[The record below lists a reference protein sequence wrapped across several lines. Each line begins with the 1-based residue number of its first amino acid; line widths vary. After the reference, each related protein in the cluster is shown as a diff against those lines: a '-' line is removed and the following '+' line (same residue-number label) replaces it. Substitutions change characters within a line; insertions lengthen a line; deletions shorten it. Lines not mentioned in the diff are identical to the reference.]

1 MCISIRPTGGQPEG
15 AKLLTITT
23 REPIVTAANGVVSDT
38 FRLLDWRI
46 STQHAARSEQLY
58 ATLKLVDSLE
68 RAEKQRAQ
76 SQRTRFNGAREFW
89 RCKTCRALWRPESQE
104 RCPSCGREFT
114 DADRKSPEVGKVEF
128 QIPIGEPINLT
139 PDAAVLIEPDDETNF
154 VGRVARI
161 DHQRHVVEIV
171 TRTFEHSGSEGYI
184 APSFNK
190 ALYQAKRSVLAAI
203 ATKDFGVGLLAQL
216 LVSPETIIAP
226 KDESD
231 AESSWLTSGM
241 RPNKPQNRAVGL
253 LSRLSAG
260 EAVFIQGPPGT
271 GKTTVIV
278 EAVKRRLAANPDE
291 RILVTSHSNLAVDN
305 ALERLAGTPGMRAV
319 RVARAERVHPAVDKF
334 RCDDE
339 DDPRLL
345 EANCY
350 FATCA
355 TAATSGI
362 TDMNFDIVIL
372 DEANKARADEA
383 LPALRLGRSLAL
395 VGDHKQLPPVEDD
408 ALYGIVEIDPALEDL
423 VNRSLFEQC
432 WDGGLPAEAQC
443 LLTIQHRMHPDIAA
457 YVSAASYDSQLENAP
472 EVEAYDYITRK
483 PFPVALHF
491 VDTEGMRGGRERRG
505 PGGALR
511 NEAEVRVAA
520 QVVRLLDERA
530 PRELSMAVI
539 AMYAEQVERLRQ
551 ALGRR
556 RFKRT
561 VKIDT
566 VDSFE
571 GREEDIVVIS
581 LVRSNE
587 RGRIGFLR
595 VPNRLNV
602 AISRAKRLVA
612 CIGDSA
618 TLRSGDESMYGM
630 LVEASRSTGGWLSAL
645 ELVSQP
651 KPRRGDPR
659 PQGQRASGGEGGEEH
674 RSRARCEAPS
684 SPPSR
689 KARRRSSRNRLDRAR
704 QRDPR
709 SAGPHS
715 GRATAG
721 RRTAPPPPS
730 PPPRTWARS
739 GAHPAGGRVRERTP
753 RRLRMSSRPQHL
765 PRPGIHP
772 RPDGRERRDHG
783 LRPSRG
789 SGVGGNA
796 PVPGS
801 ARRRVYET
809 RCPERSVGDGDPL
822 RQVGQG
828 RGPGGSGGRAAARRP
843 RPGAA
848 GALPA
853 ARGQRGAARRLRSI
867 GQDGHRR
874 DRPGEAAS
882 RRRTASRS
890 GRSNLAS
897 PAEAAG
903 ILPGDVITGIGA
915 YTVNGGADQFRRA
928 VSLRQPGDTMMLT
941 IWREGDVLEVAVVFP
956 MEVRRRGSC
965 CGIEPPA

>member
-1 MCISIRPTGGQPEG
+1 MAVLEAWANGSHPGADPRAVFAERVSEVGHVSVSFVDDDPLQLKLDLPDLTLQCVPQPGPDGSREHLGLRVVSIRPTSSHPES

-23 REPIVTAANGVVSDT
+23 KEPVVTAANGVVSDT
-38 FRLLDWRI
+38 FRLLDWREA
-46 STQHAARSEQLY
+46 TQKAAKSEQLY
-58 ATLKLVDSLE
+58 ATLKLVESLE

-76 SQRTRFNGAREFW
+76 TQRTHFVGAREYW
-89 RCKTCRALWRPESQE
+89 RCRNCRALWRPDTHE

-114 DADRKSPEVGKVEF
+114 EADWKQPEVGKVEF
-128 QIPIGEPINLT
+128 TVPAGESINLT
-139 PDAAVLIEPDDETNF
+139 ADAAVLVEPEDEPNF
-154 VGRVARI
+154 VGRVSRI
-161 DHQRHVVEIV
+161 DHGRHIVEVVA
-171 TRTFEHSGSEGYI
+171 RTFEHAGTEGTI
-184 APSFNK
+184 TPSFNK

-203 ATKDFGVGLLAQL
+203 ATRDFGVGLLAQL
-216 LVSPETIIAP
+216 LVSPSTIVAP
-226 KDESD
+226 SHQDDGDS
-231 AESSWLTSGM
+231 ASWLTEGM
-241 RPNKPQNRAVGL
+241 IANPPQDRAVAL
-253 LSRLSAG
+253 LSDLSAG
-260 EAVFIQGPPGT
+260 QAVFIQGPPGT

-278 EAVKRRLAANPDE
+278 EAVKRRLARNPEE

-319 RVARAERVHPAVDKF
+319 RVARAERVHPAVERF

-355 TAATSGI
+355 TAATSAI
-362 TDMNFDIVIL
+362 TDMNFDVVIL

-383 LPALRLGRSLAL
+383 LPALRLGRGLAL

-432 WDGGLPAEAQC
+432 WDGGLPQDSRC

-457 YVSAASYDSQLENAP
+457 YVSAASYEDQLENAP
-472 EVEAYDYITRK
+472 EVQAYDYVTRK

-520 QVVRLLDERA
+520 QVVRLLDERC
-530 PRELSMAVI
+530 PRDLSMAVI

-556 RFKRT
+556 RFKRS

-618 TLRSGDESMYGM
+618 TLRSGEESMYGQ
-630 LVEASRSTGGWLSAL
+630 LVEASRSTGGWLSAM
-645 ELVSQP
+645 ELVSPPGQRRP
-651 KPRRGDPR
+651 ARTPEEGEAGETAPGDAGRRRRRRRRRGRRGGPR
-659 PQGQRASGGEGGEEH
+659 PAIAAEAGATTAPDGSAGPPPSGGGEGGAD
-674 RSRARCEAPS
+674 RP
-684 SPPSR
+684 
-689 KARRRSSRNRLDRAR
+689 RRR
-704 QRDPR
+704 
-709 SAGPHS
+709 
-715 GRATAG
+715 
-721 RRTAPPPPS
+721 
-730 PPPRTWARS
+730 
-739 GAHPAGGRVRERTP
+739 
-753 RRLRMSSRPQHL
+753 
-765 PRPGIHP
+765 
-772 RPDGRERRDHG
+772 
-783 LRPSRG
+783 
-789 SGVGGNA
+789 
-796 PVPGS
+796 
-801 ARRRVYET
+801 RRR
-809 RCPERSVGDGDPL
+809 
-822 RQVGQG
+822 
-828 RGPGGSGGRAAARRP
+828 
-843 RPGAA
+843 
-848 GALPA
+848 
-853 ARGQRGAARRLRSI
+853 
-867 GQDGHRR
+867 
-874 DRPGEAAS
+874 
-882 RRRTASRS
+882 
-890 GRSNLAS
+890 
-897 PAEAAG
+897 
-903 ILPGDVITGIGA
+903 
-915 YTVNGGADQFRRA
+915 
-928 VSLRQPGDTMMLT
+928 
-941 IWREGDVLEVAVVFP
+941 
-956 MEVRRRGSC
+956 RRRGRGGAGPGAPNSDVATP
-965 CGIEPPA
+965 GGTRPVVLPGEVVTGGSVGSPPASEAPPHAAEA

>member
-1 MCISIRPTGGQPEG
+1 VDRATAASEVDSPLIAPDLALDRLHLIVPDGSDAMVVLEAWAHGSQPGADPRTVFAERIGEVGHVSVSFGDEEPLQLRLDLPDLVLQCVAQPGPDGSREHLGLRVLSIRPTGGQPEG

-23 REPIVTAANGVVSDT
+23 REPVVTEANGVVSDT

-68 RAEKQRAQ
+68 RAEKQRAS

-89 RCKTCRALWRPESQE
+89 RCRTCRALWRPESHE

-114 DADRKSPEVGKVEF
+114 EADRKSPEVGKVEF
-128 QIPIGEPINLT
+128 QIPLGEPINLT

-161 DHQRHVVEIV
+161 DHQRHVVEVV
-171 TRTFEHSGSEGYI
+171 TRTYEHSGSEGYI

-241 RPNKPQNRAVGL
+241 RPNAPQNRAVGL
-253 LSRLSAG
+253 LSRMSAG
-260 EAVFIQGPPGT
+260 QAVFIQGPPGT

-278 EAVKRRLAANPDE
+278 EAVKRRLASNPDE

-319 RVARAERVHPAVDKF
+319 RVARAERVNPAVDKF

-355 TAATSGI
+355 TAATSAI

-432 WDGGLPAEAQC
+432 WDGGLPADAQC

-457 YVSAASYDSQLENAP
+457 YVSAASYESQLQNAP

-530 PRELSMAVI
+530 PREMTMAVI

-630 LVEASRSTGGWLSAL
+630 LVEASRSTGGWMSAL

-651 KPRRGDPR
+651 KPHRSESRPPGQGISTGQPGEETDPERAAKRRRRRRRGRRGAQQPVAGVAIEPGAEGAPVATTPPPAD
-659 PQGQRASGGEGGEEH
+659 GQLPDGAQ
-674 RSRARCEAPS
+674 
-684 SPPSR
+684 
-689 KARRRSSRNRLDRAR
+689 RRR
-704 QRDPR
+704 
-709 SAGPHS
+709 
-715 GRATAG
+715 
-721 RRTAPPPPS
+721 
-730 PPPRTWARS
+730 
-739 GAHPAGGRVRERTP
+739 
-753 RRLRMSSRPQHL
+753 
-765 PRPGIHP
+765 
-772 RPDGRERRDHG
+772 
-783 LRPSRG
+783 
-789 SGVGGNA
+789 
-796 PVPGS
+796 
-801 ARRRVYET
+801 RRR
-809 RCPERSVGDGDPL
+809 RRRG
-822 RQVGQG
+822 RG
-828 RGPGGSGGRAAARRP
+828 RGPGQPSVQSEAVD
-843 RPGAA
+843 
-848 GALPA
+848 PA
-853 ARGQRGAARRLRSI
+853 APG
-867 GQDGHRR
+867 
-874 DRPGEAAS
+874 GEA
-882 RRRTASRS
+882 S
-890 GRSNLAS
+890 GPELPFVA
-897 PAEAAG
+897 PAPAG
-903 ILPGDVITGIGA
+903 DAPVG
-915 YTVNGGADQFRRA
+915 
-928 VSLRQPGDTMMLT
+928 
-941 IWREGDVLEVAVVFP
+941 
-956 MEVRRRGSC
+956 
-965 CGIEPPA
+965 

>member
-1 MCISIRPTGGQPEG
+1 MDRATAASEVDSPLIAPDLALDRLHLIVPDGSDAMVVLEAWAHGSQPGADPRTVFAERIGEVGHVSVSFGDEEPLQLRLDLPDLVLQCVAQPGPDGSREHLGLRVLSIRPTGGQPEG

-23 REPIVTAANGVVSDT
+23 REPVVTAANGVVSDT

-68 RAEKQRAQ
+68 RAEKQRAS

-89 RCKTCRALWRPESQE
+89 RCRTCRALWRPESHE

-114 DADRKSPEVGKVEF
+114 EADRKSPEVGKVEF
-128 QIPIGEPINLT
+128 QIPLGEPINLT

-161 DHQRHVVEIV
+161 DHQRHVVEVV
-171 TRTFEHSGSEGYI
+171 TRTYEHSGSEGYI

-241 RPNKPQNRAVGL
+241 RPNAPQNRAVGL
-253 LSRLSAG
+253 LSRMSAG
-260 EAVFIQGPPGT
+260 QAVFIQGPPGT

-278 EAVKRRLAANPDE
+278 EAVKRRLASNPDE

-319 RVARAERVHPAVDKF
+319 RVARAERVNPAVDKF

-355 TAATSGI
+355 TAATSAI

-432 WDGGLPAEAQC
+432 WDGGLPADAQC

-457 YVSAASYDSQLENAP
+457 YVSAASYESQLQNAP

-530 PRELSMAVI
+530 PREMTMAVI

-630 LVEASRSTGGWLSAL
+630 LVEASRSTGGWMSAL

-651 KPRRGDPR
+651 KPRRGESR
-659 PQGQRASGGEGGEEH
+659 PPGQGASTGQPGEETDPE
-674 RSRARCEAPS
+674 RAA
-684 SPPSR
+684 
-689 KARRRSSRNRLDRAR
+689 KRRRR
-704 QRDPR
+704 
-709 SAGPHS
+709 
-715 GRATAG
+715 
-721 RRTAPPPPS
+721 
-730 PPPRTWARS
+730 
-739 GAHPAGGRVRERTP
+739 
-753 RRLRMSSRPQHL
+753 
-765 PRPGIHP
+765 
-772 RPDGRERRDHG
+772 
-783 LRPSRG
+783 
-789 SGVGGNA
+789 
-796 PVPGS
+796 
-801 ARRRVYET
+801 
-809 RCPERSVGDGDPL
+809 
-822 RQVGQG
+822 
-828 RGPGGSGGRAAARRP
+828 
-843 RPGAA
+843 
-848 GALPA
+848 
-853 ARGQRGAARRLRSI
+853 
-867 GQDGHRR
+867 
-874 DRPGEAAS
+874 
-882 RRRTASRS
+882 
-890 GRSNLAS
+890 
-897 PAEAAG
+897 
-903 ILPGDVITGIGA
+903 
-915 YTVNGGADQFRRA
+915 
-928 VSLRQPGDTMMLT
+928 
-941 IWREGDVLEVAVVFP
+941 
-956 MEVRRRGSC
+956 RRRGRRGAPQPVAGV
-965 CGIEPPA
+965 GIEPDGEGAPAATTPPTADGQLPDGAQRRRRRRRRRGRGHGPATPGVQSEGVDPTAPGGEANGAHTDGVQPARAQTAGARSAEDPSEGAPSAGAPSADRPAPQTELPFVAPAPAGDAPVG

>member
-1 MCISIRPTGGQPEG
+1 MDRATAASEVDSPLIAPDLALDRLHLIVPDGSDAMVVLEAWAHGSQPGADPRTVFAERIGEVGHVSVSFGDEDPPQLRLDLPDLVLQCVAQPGPDGTREHLGLRVISIRPTSGQPEG

-23 REPIVTAANGVVSDT
+23 REPVVTEANGVVSDT

-76 SQRTRFNGAREFW
+76 SQRTRFNGAREYW
-89 RCKTCRALWRPESQE
+89 RCKSCRALWRPESHE

-231 AESSWLTSGM
+231 AELSWLTSGM

-253 LSRLSAG
+253 LSKLSAG

-432 WDGGLPAEAQC
+432 WDGGLPPEAQC

-457 YVSAASYDSQLENAP
+457 YVSAASYDNQLENAP

-556 RFKRT
+556 KFKRT

-618 TLRSGDESMYGM
+618 TLRSGDEFMYGA

-651 KPRRGDPR
+651 KPNRGQSRPQQEGGATVESGDGTDPERAAKRRRRRRRGR
-659 PQGQRASGGEGGEEH
+659 RGAPQPVVATTDGSTPPVTTPTSG
-674 RSRARCEAPS
+674 EAPLQDGAQ
-684 SPPSR
+684 R
-689 KARRRSSRNRLDRAR
+689 KRRRRRRR
-704 QRDPR
+704 GRGR
-709 SAGPHS
+709 GAGPPTTGQTAEGPDGQAAAPPAESQPHVAP
-715 GRATAG
+715 ATAG
-721 RRTAPPPPS
+721 D
-730 PPPRTWARS
+730 
-739 GAHPAGGRVRERTP
+739 TP
-753 RRLRMSSRPQHL
+753 
-765 PRPGIHP
+765 
-772 RPDGRERRDHG
+772 
-783 LRPSRG
+783 
-789 SGVGGNA
+789 
-796 PVPGS
+796 
-801 ARRRVYET
+801 
-809 RCPERSVGDGDPL
+809 
-822 RQVGQG
+822 
-828 RGPGGSGGRAAARRP
+828 
-843 RPGAA
+843 
-848 GALPA
+848 
-853 ARGQRGAARRLRSI
+853 
-867 GQDGHRR
+867 
-874 DRPGEAAS
+874 
-882 RRRTASRS
+882 
-890 GRSNLAS
+890 
-897 PAEAAG
+897 
-903 ILPGDVITGIGA
+903 
-915 YTVNGGADQFRRA
+915 
-928 VSLRQPGDTMMLT
+928 
-941 IWREGDVLEVAVVFP
+941 EG
-956 MEVRRRGSC
+956 
-965 CGIEPPA
+965 

>member
-1 MCISIRPTGGQPEG
+1 LRAGGQGHRASEVDSPLIAPDLALDRLHLIVPDGSDAMAVLEAWANGSHPGADPRTVFAERIGEVGHVSVSFGDEDPPQLRLDLPDLVLQCVPQPGPDGSRDHLGLRVISIRPTSGQPEG

-23 REPIVTAANGVVSDT
+23 REPVVTEANGVVSDT

-76 SQRTRFNGAREFW
+76 SQRTRFNGAREYW
-89 RCKTCRALWRPESQE
+89 RCKTCRALWRPESHE

-128 QIPIGEPINLT
+128 QIPAGEPINLT

-154 VGRVARI
+154 VGRVSRI
-161 DHQRHVVEIV
+161 DHQRHVVEVV

-216 LVSPETIIAP
+216 LVSPETIVAP

-231 AESSWLTSGM
+231 AEASWLTPGM
-241 RPNKPQNRAVGL
+241 IANQPQNRAVGL

-260 EAVFIQGPPGT
+260 QAVFIQGPPGT

-278 EAVKRRLAANPDE
+278 EAVKRRLAVNPDE

-319 RVARAERVHPAVDKF
+319 RVARAERVHPAVERF

-408 ALYGIVEIDPALEDL
+408 ALYGIVETDPALEDL

-432 WDGGLPAEAQC
+432 WDGGLPPEAQC

-457 YVSAASYDSQLENAP
+457 YVSAASYDNQLENAA
-472 EVEAYDYITRK
+472 EVEAYEYVTRK

-520 QVVRLLDERA
+520 QVVRLLDERC

-556 RFKRT
+556 KFKRT

-618 TLRSGDESMYGM
+618 TLRSGDESMYGA

-651 KPRRGDPR
+651 KQGRGGPR
-659 PQGQRASGGEGGEEH
+659 PQGEGATVESGEPGDPERTAKRRRRRRRGRRGAPQPVTASTDGGTEAPVAPPSGEGQPQEG
-674 RSRARCEAPS
+674 AQ
-684 SPPSR
+684 
-689 KARRRSSRNRLDRAR
+689 RRR
-704 QRDPR
+704 
-709 SAGPHS
+709 
-715 GRATAG
+715 
-721 RRTAPPPPS
+721 
-730 PPPRTWARS
+730 
-739 GAHPAGGRVRERTP
+739 
-753 RRLRMSSRPQHL
+753 
-765 PRPGIHP
+765 
-772 RPDGRERRDHG
+772 
-783 LRPSRG
+783 
-789 SGVGGNA
+789 
-796 PVPGS
+796 
-801 ARRRVYET
+801 RRR
-809 RCPERSVGDGDPL
+809 RRRG
-822 RQVGQG
+822 RG
-828 RGPGGSGGRAAARRP
+828 RGPGIALPTGQGEDGTGPPAIEQPPHVAPPAAA
-843 RPGAA
+843 
-848 GALPA
+848 
-853 ARGQRGAARRLRSI
+853 
-867 GQDGHRR
+867 
-874 DRPGEAAS
+874 EA
-882 RRRTASRS
+882 T
-890 GRSNLAS
+890 
-897 PAEAAG
+897 
-903 ILPGDVITGIGA
+903 
-915 YTVNGGADQFRRA
+915 
-928 VSLRQPGDTMMLT
+928 
-941 IWREGDVLEVAVVFP
+941 EG
-956 MEVRRRGSC
+956 
-965 CGIEPPA
+965 

>member
-1 MCISIRPTGGQPEG
+1 MDRATAASEVDSPLIAPDLALDRLHLIVPDGSDAMVVLEAWAHGSQPGADPRSVFAERIGEVGHVSVSFGDEDPPQLRLDLPDLVLQCVAQPGPDGTREHLGLRVISIRPTGGQPEG

-23 REPIVTAANGVVSDT
+23 REPVVTEANGVASDT
-38 FRLLDWRI
+38 FRLLDWRV

-76 SQRTRFNGAREFW
+76 SQRTRFTGAREYW
-89 RCKTCRALWRPESQE
+89 RCKSCRALWRPESHE

-114 DADRKSPEVGKVEF
+114 DADRRSPEIGKVEF
-128 QIPIGEPINLT
+128 QIPVGEPINLT
-139 PDAAVLIEPDDETNF
+139 ADAAVLIEPDDETNF
-154 VGRVARI
+154 VGRVTRI

-226 KDESD
+226 KDELD

-260 EAVFIQGPPGT
+260 QAVFIQGPPGT

-457 YVSAASYDSQLENAP
+457 YVSAASYDNQLENAP

-556 RFKRT
+556 KFKRT

-618 TLRSGDESMYGM
+618 TLRSGDESMYGA

-651 KPRRGDPR
+651 KPNRGAPRQQQDGAGVESGDGTDTERAAKRRRRRRRGR
-659 PQGQRASGGEGGEEH
+659 RGAPQPAVASTDGSTPVVTQPQAGEGQPQDGTL
-674 RSRARCEAPS
+674 
-684 SPPSR
+684 R
-689 KARRRSSRNRLDRAR
+689 KRRRRRRR
-704 QRDPR
+704 GRGR
-709 SAGPHS
+709 GAGTGQPTGQATDG
-715 GRATAG
+715 GRPAPPTEPQPDVAPATAG
-721 RRTAPPPPS
+721 D
-730 PPPRTWARS
+730 
-739 GAHPAGGRVRERTP
+739 TP
-753 RRLRMSSRPQHL
+753 
-765 PRPGIHP
+765 
-772 RPDGRERRDHG
+772 
-783 LRPSRG
+783 
-789 SGVGGNA
+789 
-796 PVPGS
+796 
-801 ARRRVYET
+801 
-809 RCPERSVGDGDPL
+809 
-822 RQVGQG
+822 
-828 RGPGGSGGRAAARRP
+828 
-843 RPGAA
+843 
-848 GALPA
+848 
-853 ARGQRGAARRLRSI
+853 
-867 GQDGHRR
+867 
-874 DRPGEAAS
+874 
-882 RRRTASRS
+882 
-890 GRSNLAS
+890 
-897 PAEAAG
+897 
-903 ILPGDVITGIGA
+903 
-915 YTVNGGADQFRRA
+915 
-928 VSLRQPGDTMMLT
+928 
-941 IWREGDVLEVAVVFP
+941 EG
-956 MEVRRRGSC
+956 
-965 CGIEPPA
+965 

>member
-1 MCISIRPTGGQPEG
+1 VFAERIGEVGHVSVSFGDEDPIQLRLDLPDLVLQCVAQAGDDGSRDHLGLRVLSIRPTGGQPEG

-23 REPIVTAANGVVSDT
+23 REPVVTAANGVVSDT

-89 RCKTCRALWRPESQE
+89 RCRTCRALWRPESQE

-114 DADRKSPEVGKVEF
+114 DSDRKSPEVGKVEF
-128 QIPIGEPINLT
+128 QIPAGEPINLT

-203 ATKDFGVGLLAQL
+203 ATKDFGVGLLAQV
-216 LVSPETIIAP
+216 LVSPETIVAP

-260 EAVFIQGPPGT
+260 QAVFIQGPPGT

-319 RVARAERVHPAVDKF
+319 RVARAERVHAAVDKF

-472 EVEAYDYITRK
+472 EVEAYEYVTRK

-651 KPRRGDPR
+651 KPRRGEQR
-659 PQGQRASGGEGGEEH
+659 PAGQPSGGEGGDETDPE
-674 RSRARCEAPS
+674 RAA
-684 SPPSR
+684 
-689 KARRRSSRNRLDRAR
+689 KRRRR
-704 QRDPR
+704 
-709 SAGPHS
+709 
-715 GRATAG
+715 
-721 RRTAPPPPS
+721 
-730 PPPRTWARS
+730 
-739 GAHPAGGRVRERTP
+739 
-753 RRLRMSSRPQHL
+753 
-765 PRPGIHP
+765 
-772 RPDGRERRDHG
+772 
-783 LRPSRG
+783 
-789 SGVGGNA
+789 
-796 PVPGS
+796 
-801 ARRRVYET
+801 
-809 RCPERSVGDGDPL
+809 
-822 RQVGQG
+822 
-828 RGPGGSGGRAAARRP
+828 
-843 RPGAA
+843 
-848 GALPA
+848 
-853 ARGQRGAARRLRSI
+853 
-867 GQDGHRR
+867 
-874 DRPGEAAS
+874 
-882 RRRTASRS
+882 
-890 GRSNLAS
+890 
-897 PAEAAG
+897 
-903 ILPGDVITGIGA
+903 
-915 YTVNGGADQFRRA
+915 
-928 VSLRQPGDTMMLT
+928 
-941 IWREGDVLEVAVVFP
+941 
-956 MEVRRRGSC
+956 RRRGRRGAPAPVTASTEA
-965 CGIEPPA
+965 GSEPAAAAPAAEGQPQEGAQRRRRRRRRRGRGRGAGAAQPAAETGDTPDTITEGQPAIAPPAEQAPAEQPTVAPAAIGDAPEV